1 MSISLNSNNLLL
13 QQPACSH
20 PKTDRRSWQ
29 ATAITASKIALIA
42 IAGLAVVV
50 LGLALFKGAT
60 LATYGIFPAAL
71 LALTSAS
78 PWIKTA
84 ILTGAIAAFGCLF
97 RWVCNDLNAS
107 AQATESTSQI
117 IEQKVSPQAKE
128 STSQM
133 IKRTI
138 EQLQSK
144 DITNYVTSKRIDKK
158 HLQEGGC
165 NGYLSKEEFIE
176 IGTHSDNT
184 ELEQMISESKA
195 AIRTISTGE
204 DCPDKNK
211 AYAILAALT
220 TQAWLNYSKTLP
232 TFQKTQS
239 INSSLPIMLNDIIQP
254 TEAYMDRQEYL
265 ASVFTLVQSHLSPEN
280 DESIT
285 TWLQLALN
293 MLSCRMAM
301 QKNIHTLRHSEGPTT
316 VKADLDTVKRDLGT
330 TSATSSTRRITFI
343 DKDAGYE
350 KDYYLSAEG
359 DVDILFE
366 QLKHDISQSVK
377 KEDADRLMTLL
388 SQAGA
393 GSLERHVG
401 IRFCD
406 GQETLFG
413 AYSHAALTV
422 ERGKPATIG
431 HILIKEIKQNPTLS
445 TKSFQGLKSG
455 GTYYITKMEC
465 NLEDTSFVTKGRF
478 LADKEVEEMIA
489 TDDQRISIRTKQI
502 KLRRDMIAD
511 LSRIYSDSAKTQLII
526 NETPYYVSQ
535 GDDIETASQLF
546 DTLLEQLSALVG
558 PKDVWEIID
567 QLHQGG
573 MAPLIEHSTGK
584 CGTLGNTVWEGDR
597 YIIKLIIDTKKD
609 ICIKKSLIQEI
620 EEDAELRQA
629 KGYTYKSRT
638 PFTLATYSD
647 TSPSQFLCLSST
659 WSLKNK
665 EPAIDHRFLSDEEVD
680 KIRTADN
687 ALILL
692 RITKDPRLEY
702 EREDTEEHTDPEPPY
717 ADV

>member
-1 MSISLNSNNLLL
+1 M
-13 QQPACSH
+13 
-20 PKTDRRSWQ
+20 
-29 ATAITASKIALIA
+29 
-42 IAGLAVVV
+42 
-50 LGLALFKGAT
+50 
-60 LATYGIFPAAL
+60 
-71 LALTSAS
+71 
-78 PWIKTA
+78 
-84 ILTGAIAAFGCLF
+84 
-97 RWVCNDLNAS
+97 
-107 AQATESTSQI
+107 
-117 IEQKVSPQAKE
+117 IE
-128 STSQM
+128 
-133 IKRTI
+133 RTI
-138 EQLQSK
+138 EQLQSE
-144 DITNYVTSKRIDKK
+144 DITRYVTSKDISETN
-158 HLQEGGC
+158 LQKGGC
-165 NGYLSKEEFIE
+165 NGYLSREEISE
-176 IGTHSDNT
+176 IARHSENT
-184 ELEQMISESKA
+184 ALEQMISESKE

-204 DCPDKNK
+204 NCPDKNK

-350 KDYYLSAEG
+350 KDYYLAAEG

-366 QLKHDISQSVK
+366 QLTHDISKSVT
-377 KEDADRLMTLL
+377 KEDADRLMILL

-401 IRFCD
+401 LRFCD

-413 AYSHAALTV
+413 AYSHAALTL

-431 HILIKEIKQNPTLS
+431 HILIKEIKQNPTMS
-445 TKSFQGLKSG
+445 AESFQGLKSG

-478 LADKEVEEMIA
+478 LADKEVEEMIVA
-489 TDDQRISIRTKQI
+489 DDQRISIRTKQI

-526 NETPYYVSQ
+526 NETPYYVSE
-535 GDDIETASQLF
+535 GDDIKTASRLF

-573 MAPLIEHSTGK
+573 MAPL
-584 CGTLGNTVWEGDR
+584 V
-597 YIIKLIIDTKKD
+597 
-609 ICIKKSLIQEI
+609 
-620 EEDAELRQA
+620 
-629 KGYTYKSRT
+629 
-638 PFTLATYSD
+638 TYSIESCK
-647 TSPSQFLCLSST
+647 TLE
-659 WSLKNK
+659 KKVMNG
-665 EPAIDHRFLSDEEVD
+665 DHYPIKV
-680 KIRTADN
+680 
-687 ALILL
+687 ALHLL
-692 RITKDPRLEY
+692 
-702 EREDTEEHTDPEPPY
+702 
-717 ADV
+717 

>member
-1 MSISLNSNNLLL
+1 MSITLNSNNLLF

-20 PKTDRRSWQ
+20 PENDRRSWQ
-29 ATAITASKIALIA
+29 ATAIKASKIALIV

-71 LALTSAS
+71 LALTSAA

-84 ILTGAIAAFGCLF
+84 ALTIVIAAFGCLF
-97 RWVCNDLNAS
+97 RWVCNDLKAS
-107 AQATESTSQI
+107 PQATESTSQM
-117 IEQKVSPQAKE
+117 IE
-128 STSQM
+128 
-133 IKRTI
+133 RTI
-138 EQLQSK
+138 EQLQSE
-144 DITNYVTSKRIDKK
+144 DITSYVTSKDISET
-158 HLQEGGC
+158 HLQKGGC
-165 NGYLSKEEFIE
+165 NGYLSREEISE
-176 IGTHSDNT
+176 IARHSENT
-184 ELEQMISESKA
+184 ALEQMISDSKA

-204 DCPDKNK
+204 NCPDKNK
-211 AYAILAALT
+211 GYAILAALT

-232 TFQKTQS
+232 TFHETQS
-239 INSSLPIMLNDIIQP
+239 INSSLPIKLNEIINYK
-254 TEAYMDRQEYL
+254 EEYMDRQEYL
-265 ASVFTLVQSHLSPEN
+265 ASVFTLVQSHIRPEN
-280 DESIT
+280 DASIT
-285 TWLQLALN
+285 NWLQLALN

-301 QKNIHTLRHSEGPTT
+301 QKNIHTLRHSAGPTT
-316 VKADLDTVKRDLGT
+316 VETDLDTVKRDLART
-330 TSATSSTRRITFI
+330 FATSSTRRITFI

-366 QLKHDISQSVK
+366 QLKYDISQSVT

-401 IRFCD
+401 VRFCD

-431 HILIKEIKQNPTLS
+431 HILIKEIEQNPTMS
-445 TKSFQGLKSG
+445 AESFEGLKSG
-455 GTYYITKMEC
+455 GTYYITEMEC

-478 LADKEVEEMIA
+478 LADKEVEKMIA
-489 TDDQRISIRTKQI
+489 ADDQRISIRTKQI

-526 NETPYYVSQ
+526 NETPYYVSE
-535 GDDIETASQLF
+535 GDDIETASRLF
-546 DTLLEQLSALVG
+546 DTLLEQLSALVD

-573 MAPLIEHSTGK
+573 MTPLVEDSIFNCH
-584 CGTLGNTVWEGDR
+584 TLGKTVWEGDR

-609 ICIKKSLIQEI
+609 ICIEKSLIQEI
-620 EEDAELRQA
+620 EEDAELCQA
-629 KGYTYKSRT
+629 KGYSDKSLT
-638 PFTLATYSD
+638 PYTLATYSFD
-647 TSPSQFLCLSST
+647 TPASSFLQLSST

-665 EPAIDHRFLSDEEVD
+665 APAIDHRLLSGDEVD

-687 ALILL
+687 VLILL
-692 RITKDPRLEY
+692 RITKDHSLEY
-702 EREDTEEHTDPEPPY
+702 EREDTDPEPLY

>member
-1 MSISLNSNNLLL
+1 MSITLNSNNLLF

-20 PKTDRRSWQ
+20 PENDRRSWQ
-29 ATAITASKIALIA
+29 ATAIKASKIALIV

-71 LALTSAS
+71 LALTSAA

-84 ILTGAIAAFGCLF
+84 ALTIAIAAFGCLF
-97 RWVCNDLNAS
+97 RWVCNDLKAS
-107 AQATESTSQI
+107 PQATESTSQM
-117 IEQKVSPQAKE
+117 IEQKASPQATE

-133 IKRTI
+133 IERTI
-138 EQLQSK
+138 EQLQSE
-144 DITNYVTSKRIDKK
+144 DITSYVTSKDISET
-158 HLQEGGC
+158 HLQKGGC
-165 NGYLSKEEFIE
+165 NGYLSTQE
-176 IGTHSDNT
+176 ISEIARQSENT
-184 ELEQMISESKA
+184 ALEQMISESKA

-220 TQAWLNYSKTLP
+220 TQAWLNYSKLTSLHEA
-232 TFQKTQS
+232 QS
-239 INSSLPIMLNDIIQP
+239 INSSLPIMLNDIINHKAP
-254 TEAYMDRQEYL
+254 YMDRQEYL
-265 ASVFTLVQSHLSPEN
+265 ASVFTLVQADISPEN
-280 DESIT
+280 DQSIT
-285 TWLQLALN
+285 NWLQLALN

-301 QKNIHTLRHSEGPTT
+301 QKNIHTLRHSAGPTT
-316 VKADLDTVKRDLGT
+316 VETDLDTVKRDLART
-330 TSATSSTRRITFI
+330 FATSSTRRITFI

-350 KDYYLSAEG
+350 KDYYLAAEG

-366 QLKHDISQSVK
+366 QLKYDISQSVT

-401 IRFCD
+401 VRFCD

-445 TKSFQGLKSG
+445 AESFQGLKSR
-455 GTYYITKMEC
+455 GTYYITEMEC
-465 NLEDTSFVTKGRF
+465 NLEEIPFVTKGRF
-478 LADKEVEEMIA
+478 LADKEVEKMIA
-489 TDDQRISIRTKQI
+489 ADDQRISIRTKQI
-502 KLRRDMIAD
+502 KLRSDMIKD

-526 NETPYYVSQ
+526 NETPYYVSK
-535 GDDIETASQLF
+535 GNDINTASQLF
-546 DTLLEQLSALVG
+546 DRLQAQLESLVDL
-558 PKDVWEIID
+558 KDFWEIID

-573 MAPLIEHSTGK
+573 MTPLVNHSMSN
-584 CGTLGNTVWEGDR
+584 CDTLGKTVGGGDR
-597 YIIKLIIDTKKD
+597 YITKLVIGTNKD
-609 ICIKKSLIQEI
+609 IYIEKTLIQEI
-620 EEDAELRQA
+620 EENPELMQK
-629 KGYTYKSRT
+629 KGHIYSNLTS
-638 PFTLATYSD
+638 FTLATYSN

-665 EPAIDHRFLSDEEVD
+665 EPAINHKFLSDEEVD
-680 KIRTADN
+680 KIRKADD

-702 EREDTEEHTDPEPPY
+702 EREDTEPPH